1 MLGPI
6 QFVAFEFDT
15 LDKFKGGIIEKLD
28 ELTSVAAVRIL
39 DVLFVAKEQ
48 NGDLIALESGELGE
62 EEGDEV
68 LGTMLGE
75 LMGFSF
81 EGEDPAAP
89 PEEIGQASAIGVTPK
104 DIRRLGQELAPGSA
118 AALLLIEHRWAT
130 GLRDE
135 IQAAGGSLVTQGFLT
150 LEGLLMVGAELTA
163 TADAIEAME
172 VAAALEA
179 EAVLRSLQAIETI
192 ELAQE
197 IESAVTA
204 RTVLG
209 LVEAGVIDKGDLA
222 DAMDAVLEADQQQTN
237 KAAKG
242 SS

>member
-1 MLGPI
+1 MLGPV

-39 DVLFVAKEQ
+39 DILFVAKEQ

-62 EEGDEV
+62 EEGDEL
-68 LGTMLGE
+68 LGTVIGE

-81 EGEDPAAP
+81 EGEDPTGAP
-89 PEEIGQASAIGVTPK
+89 EGIGAASAIGVTPD
-104 DIRRLGQELAPGSA
+104 DIRRLGSELAPGSA
-118 AALLLIEHRWAT
+118 AALLLIEHRWAA

-135 IQAAGGSLVTQGFLT
+135 IRAAGGSLVTQGFLT
-150 LEGLLMVGAELTA
+150 LEGLMMVGAELTA
-163 TADAIEAME
+163 TAEAIDALE

-179 EAVLRSLQAIETI
+179 EATLRTLQAIETI
-192 ELAQE
+192 EVARE
-197 IESAVTA
+197 IESAVVA
-204 RTVLG
+204 RTILG
-209 LVEAGVIDKGDLA
+209 LVDAGLIDQGDLV
-222 DAMDAVLEADQQQTN
+222 DATDAVLGADRHQESNPAQ
-237 KAAKG
+237 G